1 MFKSMMVASVLG
13 LVAAM
18 GEVGIAAAPDG
29 TASALPSWRQLA
41 DTPVG
46 RMISGNLGRLLVL
59 RSEMNV
65 TPEQRAEIRGV
76 LVGHRSQIAAT
87 VKSVREKHLVL
98 RDAVLADQPDEGK
111 IRAAAREL
119 GIALGDAAV
128 KAAHL
133 RFRAVMMTANSFA
146 TDRRMIARTIRA
158 TTMATTIEPK
168 ATRRSFCRRP
178 MPSTR
183 RPLARRWRRARRSG
197 SCSRARAPPMRPCG
211 TTPTT

>member
-1 MFKSMMVASVLG
+1 MLKSMMVASVLG
-13 LVAAM
+13 LVAVT

-41 DTPVG
+41 DTPIG
-46 RMISGNLGRLLVL
+46 RLMSGNLGRLLVL

-111 IRAAAREL
+111 IRAAASEL
-119 GIALGDAAV
+119 GDALGDAAV
-128 KAAHL
+128 KAARL
-133 RFRAVMMTANSFA
+133 RGKLAPILTDEQRELIREFRQ
-146 TDRRMIARTIRA
+146 DRDESVDEFLT
-158 TTMATTIEPK
+158 K
-168 ATRRSFCRRP
+168 AIKDN
-178 MPSTR
+178 
-183 RPLARRWRRARRSG
+183 
-197 SCSRARAPPMRPCG
+197 
-211 TTPTT
+211 